1 MFPTD
6 SLLLTHGRIFDGT
19 DLEVI
24 SDGAIWV
31 EGDRI
36 RAVGPADRI
45 GAVPDDVPRIDL
57 GGRFVMP
64 GLTEPHAH
72 LSYFNAS
79 SLQDL
84 DMHCTAEAT
93 TIKAVLNARTMLR
106 CGYTSAHSFGSLHA
120 VDVEVRNHINA
131 GLVPGPRYV
140 ACGRDVLG
148 TAGMIDWNPDHLQLG
163 MDGLAMLADNPWE
176 VRRMIRKI
184 RKSGA
189 DTVKVYL
196 DGEGMIESDLPGELS
211 YTQEE
216 ASAAADEGHRRN
228 LRMICH
234 ARSADAVKMAL
245 IAGFDVIGHANYLDD
260 EALDRLRDQR
270 HRIFVTPAIHWQV
283 GLYESGAEWGFSHA
297 LLDGMGY
304 KAEIAET
311 INSVAKM
318 KAAGIRVLPGGDFG
332 LAWTPHGSY
341 ARDLQ
346 NFVEL
351 FGYTPREAL
360 LAATRDAGALADFGG
375 MIGTLEAGKYADI
388 VVVDGDPLADI
399 AVLQNHDHIVSV
411 IKGGKFYH
419 NTLPAGPYYDLSAQ
433 PGLRATVE
441 RRIAEAA
448 QTLR

>member
-1 MFPTD
+1 MFPID
-6 SLLLTHGRIFDGT
+6 SMLIIHGRVFDGT
-19 DLEVI
+19 GEETI
-24 SDGAIWV
+24 PDGAVWI
-31 EGDRI
+31 EGDELR
-36 RAVGPADRI
+36 RVGSMDQF
-45 GAVPDDVPRIDL
+45 DDVPAEVPRLDV

-64 GLTEPHAH
+64 GLVEPHAH

-84 DMHCTAEAT
+84 DLNCTAEST

-106 CGYTSAHSFGSLHA
+106 AGYTSAFSFGSLHA
-120 VDVEVRNHINA
+120 IDVALREHIDS

-148 TAGMIDWNPDHLQLG
+148 TGGMIDWNPDHLQLG
-163 MDGLAMLADNPWE
+163 MDGLALLADNPWE
-176 VRRMIRKI
+176 VRRAIRKI

-245 IAGFDVIGHANYLDD
+245 TAGMDIIGHANFLDD
-260 EALDRLRDQR
+260 QALDMLRQDR
-270 HRIFVTPAIHWQV
+270 HRIFVTPAIHWQI
-283 GLYESGAEWGFSHA
+283 GLYENGAQFGFTSEV
-297 LLDGMGY
+297 LDGMGY
-304 KAEIAET
+304 KNEVAET

-318 KAAGIRVLPGGDFG
+318 RQAGVRVLPGGDFG
-332 LAWTPHGSY
+332 LAWTPHGTY

-351 FGYTPREAL
+351 FGFTPQETL
-360 LAATRDAGALADFGG
+360 LASTRDAGDMVGFDGRV
-375 MIGTLEAGKYADI
+375 GTLESGKYADLI
-388 VVVDGDPLADI
+388 VVDGDPTDDI
-399 AVLQNHDHIVSV
+399 TILQDQDRIQTI
-411 IKGGKFYH
+411 IKGGRIFH
-419 NTLPAGPYYDLSAQ
+419 NTLPGVGRFDLSLQ
-433 PGLRATVE
+433 PGLSPQME
-441 RRIAEAA
+441 ERIAAGVS
-448 QTLR
+448 

>member
-1 MFPTD
+1 MH
-6 SLLLTHGRIFDGT
+6 SAESMLLVNGRIFDGT
-19 DLEVI
+19 GEEVI
-24 SDGAIWV
+24 PNGAIWV
-31 EGDRI
+31 EGDEI
-36 RAVGPADRI
+36 RRVGPADQFADI
-45 GAVPDDVPRIDL
+45 DDDVPRIDV

-64 GLTEPHAH
+64 GMTEAHSH

-84 DMHCTAEAT
+84 DMNCTAETT
-93 TIKAVLNARTMLR
+93 TIYAVTNARTMLR

-120 VDVEVRNHINA
+120 VDVAVRNAINS
-131 GLVPGPRYV
+131 GLAPGPRYV

-163 MDGLAMLADNPWE
+163 MDGLALLADDPWQ
-176 VRRMIRKI
+176 VRKVIRSV

-216 ASAAADEGHRRN
+216 ADAAADEGHRRN

-234 ARSADAVKMAL
+234 ARSADAVIMAMK
-245 IAGFDVIGHANYLDD
+245 AGFDVIGHANYLND
-260 EALDRLRDQR
+260 EALDRLREER

-283 GLYESGAEWGFSHA
+283 GLYENGEPYGFTQSA
-297 LLDGMGY
+297 LDSMGY
-304 KAEIAET
+304 KDEMVET
-311 INSVAKM
+311 IASVARM
-318 KAAGIRVLPGGDFG
+318 RAAGIRVLPGGDFG
-332 LAWTPHGSY
+332 LAWTPHGTY

-351 FGYTPREAL
+351 FDFTPREAL
-360 LAATRDAGALADFGG
+360 LAATRDAGAMVDFGG
-375 MIGTLEAGKYADI
+375 KVGTLEAGKFADV

-399 AVLQNHDHIVSV
+399 TVLQDQDKIQMV
-411 IKGGKFYH
+411 IQGGRIFH
-419 NTLPAGPYYDLSAQ
+419 NTLPSGPRFDLGAKAGLTAAERESVLASAQ
-433 PGLRATVE
+433 
-441 RRIAEAA
+441 
-448 QTLR
+448 